1 MRVAFVGDAMS
12 ERDDGA
18 SGAVLSGAPTAAALS
33 AVPANDPVSASEVA
47 EDLGVPVGAARDAL
61 RELTAD
67 DELAH
72 RQVKGRTS
80 ALDVWYRPE
89 PETTVDLEARVDE
102 ALAGMDVPGASEM
115 MQSWRRDAVRASFE
129 HLRDAGSMEASGFVD
144 AVYAT
149 HEAGFDSA
157 EAWWG
162 MVAPRLGQ
170 LPGVVPG
177 EDGEPWR
184 FAPDA

>member
-1 MRVAFVGDAMS
+1 MS
-12 ERDDGA
+12 EREHAG
-18 SGAVLSGAPTAAALS
+18 GAVLSGAPTAAARS
-33 AVPANDPVSASEVA
+33 AVPANDPVSANEVA
-47 EDLGVPVGAARDAL
+47 EELGVPVGTARDAL
-61 RELTAD
+61 RELVED
-67 DELAH
+67 GELAH
-72 RQVKGRTS
+72 RQVKGRAS

-89 PETTVDLEARVDE
+89 PDATVDLAARVDE

-115 MQSWRRDAVRASFE
+115 MQSWRRDAVRAAFE
-129 HLRDAGSMEASGFVD
+129 HLREAGALEASSIVD

-149 HEAGFDSA
+149 HAAGYDSE

-170 LPGVVPG
+170 LPGVEQG

-184 FAPDA
+184 FSANE